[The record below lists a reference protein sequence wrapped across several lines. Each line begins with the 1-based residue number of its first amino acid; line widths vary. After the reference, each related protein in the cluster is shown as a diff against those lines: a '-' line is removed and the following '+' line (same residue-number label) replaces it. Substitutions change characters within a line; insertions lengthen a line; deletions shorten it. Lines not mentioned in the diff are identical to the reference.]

1 MLVQHFLE
9 DSAAR
14 LPDKI
19 ALVCGGERLSYR
31 EVDERAGRVARNLV
45 ALGVARQDRVAIFLD
60 NSTEHVVAFFGALKA
75 GAIAIPVSPTM
86 KARKLGYILRDSGA
100 RVLIAG
106 AEKARVA
113 RESAEQATEL
123 RHVVWCRRGGAS
135 PAPAATE
142 TTALPDGVSA
152 VEWSSFLASPA
163 SAPLPRCIDVD
174 LATIIYTSGST
185 GEPKGVMCAH
195 YNVVAAARSIS
206 TYLENVE
213 DDVILD
219 ALPLSFDYG
228 LYQVFMA
235 FLFGGTM
242 VLERSFAYPHQVLET
257 LVRERV
263 TGFPLVPTMAAI
275 LLQMEEVGAMDLGA
289 LRYVTNT
296 AAALP
301 VAYVRRLQALLPGV
315 RIYSMYGL
323 TECKRTAYLPP
334 ELLSERPDSVGVP
347 IPNEEVFIL
356 DDAGREVPAGEI
368 GELVVRGSNVMQGYW
383 NAPEETARKFR
394 PGRWRGETL
403 LHTGDLFR
411 RDAEGFLYFVARKDD
426 MIKTKGERVSPREIE
441 DVVCEMEGVAEAAV
455 VGVPDGVAG
464 HVIKA
469 CVVPKNGRDLGE
481 EEIRKHCSAHLEAFA
496 VPKYVEI
503 CASLPRTPNGKVD
516 KKALV

>member
-1 MLVQHFLE
+1 MLVQQFLE

-14 LPDKI
+14 LPNKV
-19 ALVCGGERLSYR
+19 ALVCGSERLSYSEIDHR
-31 EVDERAGRVARNLV
+31 TGLVARRLV
-45 ALGVARQDRVAIFLD
+45 ALGVTRHDRVAVFLD
-60 NSTEHVVAFFGALKA
+60 NSTEHVVAFFGVLKA

-106 AEKARVA
+106 AEKALVV

-123 RHVVWCRRGGAS
+123 RHVVWCRRPGA
-135 PAPAATE
+135 PVNREATD
-142 TTALPDGVSA
+142 LPSGVSS
-152 VEWSSFLASPA
+152 VEWSSVLASPA
-163 SAPLPRCIDVD
+163 NAALPRCIDVD

-195 YNVVAAARSIS
+195 CNVVAAARSI
-206 TYLENVE
+206 TQYLENVE

-219 ALPLSFDYG
+219 TLPLSFDYG

-235 FLFGGTM
+235 FLVGATV
-242 VLERSFAYPHQVLET
+242 VLERSFAYPHQVLES

-275 LLQMEEVGAMDLGA
+275 LLQMEELAAMDLGA

-334 ELLSERPDSVGVP
+334 ERLSERPDSVGLP

-356 DDAGREVPAGEI
+356 DDAGREVAPGEI

-411 RDAEGFLYFVARKDD
+411 RDSEGFLYFVARKDD

-455 VGVPDGVAG
+455 VGVPEDVAG

-469 CVVPKNGRDLGE
+469 CVVLRDGRTIGE

-503 CASLPRTPNGKVD
+503 RASLPRTPNGKID